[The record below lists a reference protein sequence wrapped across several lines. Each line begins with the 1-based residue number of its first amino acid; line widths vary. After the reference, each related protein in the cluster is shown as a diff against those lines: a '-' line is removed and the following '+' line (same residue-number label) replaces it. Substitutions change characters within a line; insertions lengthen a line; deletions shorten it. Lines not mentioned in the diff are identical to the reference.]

1 MKCNTEEINNLVKGI
16 EMKPN
21 KKKLHQTNLI
31 SLITGEKKF
40 LININ
45 FQMQF
50 MLSLIL
56 ISIISMSI
64 IYLANE
70 YFFQTY
76 MHKGQVLNLPPDHP
90 FFLMIQEQKSFMT
103 RVYFI
108 VAGSISGIAC
118 VWGLFYSHKI
128 AGPLYRLNRYF
139 EEAAASGKP
148 LEKKVYFRE
157 DDFFQE
163 VPESIN
169 KYIDGIHEQKKNAA

>member
-1 MKCNTEEINNLVKGI
+1 MKKQ
-16 EMKPN
+16 
-21 KKKLHQTNLI
+21 KKMPSQMNLI
-31 SLITGEKKF
+31 NLITGERKF

-50 MLSLIL
+50 MFSLIL
-56 ISIISMSI
+56 ISIISMTI
-64 IYLANE
+64 IYLAND

-76 MHKGQVLNLPPDHP
+76 MHKGEVLNLSPDHP

-103 RVYFI
+103 KVYFL

-118 VWGLFYSHKI
+118 IWGLFYSHKI
-128 AGPLYRLNRYF
+128 AGPLYRLNKYF
-139 EEAAASGKP
+139 TDAAESGMP
-148 LEKKVYFRE
+148 LDKKVYFRE

-169 KYIDGIHEQKKNAA
+169 KYIDGIHRKEHVDEAEAKKKNVA